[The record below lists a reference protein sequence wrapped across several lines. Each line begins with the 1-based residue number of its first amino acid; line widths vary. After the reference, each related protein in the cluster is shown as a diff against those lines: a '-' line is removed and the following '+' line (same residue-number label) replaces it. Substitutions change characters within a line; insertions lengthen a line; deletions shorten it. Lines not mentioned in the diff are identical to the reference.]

1 MHLNTSHMSSA
12 PNVGFTRLEVSRKL
26 SKWNLVDNCV
36 EGQEAV
42 KAQGETYLPKPDG
55 NLDPAKNASNYNKYL
70 TRAVFFPST
79 ARTLDGLVGQVF
91 AKQINTDLPASLS
104 SLVNDVDGA
113 GTTLEQQAKQTLET
127 VIKKG
132 RAGLL
137 ADFPTLETG
146 TVVTRADVESGRVR
160 PRVILFQPEQII
172 NWREMTVGG
181 ETQLSLLVLKE
192 TKDISTDKFEVEI
205 APRWRVYEL
214 GESGVEVSIW
224 KLKDESDLAFRE
236 ESIEYEMEVEPA
248 FVFGSDGLPLQ
259 KIPFSFVGALN
270 NDSTVD
276 DPPLY
281 PLASLNIAHFR
292 NSADYE
298 QSLFIA
304 GQPTPVFTGLT
315 DQWVTDHIRGQ
326 VMLGSQNAVSLPP
339 GSSAELLQASANSMP
354 MEGMMHKEE
363 LMKNIGAKLVEPG
376 VANGTATEAE
386 IREAGET
393 SILSS
398 VAKNIS
404 AGYEMAFKFCS
415 MFGEPVEPEAILIEL
430 NSDFSMLGL
439 SAGERQEV
447 MTAWQAGVLTWA
459 EAREVYRRKGI
470 ATTPDDEARAAIDAD
485 SLAFESEP
493 PTEFP
498 ETP

>member
-1 MHLNTSHMSSA
+1 MSSG

-55 NLDPAKNASNYNKYL
+55 NLDPVKNASNYDKYL

-91 AKQINTDLPASLS
+91 AKQINTDLPSSLS
-104 SLVNDVDGA
+104 SLVDDVDGS
-113 GTTLEQQAKQTLET
+113 GTTLEQQSKQTLET
-127 VIKKG
+127 IIKKG

-160 PRVILFQPEQII
+160 PRVILYQPEQII

-181 ETQLSLLVLKE
+181 ETQLSLLVLSE

-259 KIPFSFVGALN
+259 KIPFSFAGSLN
-270 NDSTVD
+270 NDPTVD
-276 DPPLY
+276 EPPLY

-315 DQWVTDHIRGQ
+315 DQWVNDHISGQ

-339 GSSAELLQASANSMP
+339 GSTAELLQASANSMP
-354 MEGMMHKEE
+354 MEGMTHKEE

-398 VAKNIS
+398 VAKNVS
-404 AGYEMAFKFCS
+404 AAYQMAFQFCS
-415 MFGEPVEPEAILIEL
+415 MFGDPVESEAILIEL

-439 SAGERQEV
+439 SAGERQEI
-447 MTAWQAGVLTWA
+447 MLAWQAGVLTW
-459 EAREVYRRKGI
+459 EEVREVYRRKGI

-493 PTEFP
+493 PTEAL
-498 ETP
+498 